1 MKKLL
6 LTLFIFSFQLS
17 IFNSLL
23 AQTPCDTIRH
33 TNIPYVMDFEGQT
46 DSSLFSSGCWQRGAV
61 DLVFFLTH
69 GGSAYADMV
78 CNDSVSCRLRLAVN
92 HNQWGATVAMPPV
105 DNLSDLEVSF
115 KTYQEVEN
123 YNPWWSTWGYIKV
136 GVLADS
142 NDLNSFVSL
151 GTVSV
156 SFSSSKQVVRLARY
170 HGPGK
175 VLAFMGCKGSI
186 STPLPEG
193 DSNFVFLYIDSIELR
208 QITTCGSVEHLV
220 ATNITDTQATVTW
233 TDPEWA
239 GNFKIHFTGGGL
251 DTIFTTTDTS
261 ATFTDLVPHTNYT
274 VLVSVLCAAGE
285 GPTTQTSFTTNNTST
300 HPSAQHGSTSVT
312 LRPDLVGKN
321 LTQRVFIPDGHDC
334 IWYYIDHLEVPLM
347 ITEFRAEDTV
357 QTGDDVRSVCVN
369 MEHSFSADVDLAV
382 ICPTGQMAILKNGI
396 HGFGPDHGMDITGTG
411 NGVFLGLPLDGT
423 PWDDSDNKCDSLS
436 NPFGVGLDYCFSRS
450 HDYTL
455 VTGEDASE
463 VWSENHPLPSGNF
476 YLSSPTNH
484 ADTDLYIYTDTIV
497 ASYGTIPNYFQ
508 NHTGFTP
515 PDDTLIRVK
524 HPSNHAAKSDYYLP
538 VDPFDALVGCPM
550 NGEWKLYV
558 KDGWGIDNGWLFGW
572 GIDLRN
578 PYSCDGMTP
587 DTVIVHD
594 TVVVH
599 DTVFVT
605 VSIENAESIDVK
617 IYAANGQIVVEGK
630 GMLPTVR
637 VYDISGR
644 EIAAPS
650 QADNSGERQLFTV
663 PSTGAYMVKVGDNP
677 ARKVVVVR

>member
-1 MKKLL
+1 MKKTAF
-6 LTLFIFSFQLS
+6 LTLCIMLACAVG
-17 IFNSLL
+17 

-33 TNIPYVMDFEGQT
+33 TNLPYVMDFEGQT
-46 DSSLFSSGCWQRGAV
+46 DSSLFASGCWQRTTFPL
-61 DLVFFLTH
+61 DTIIS
-69 GGSAYADMV
+69 GSSYADV
-78 CNDSVSCRLRLAVN
+78 YCNSSAGCNLRLAVD
-92 HNQWGATVAMPPV
+92 HDQTSGMVAIPPV
-105 DNLSDLEVSF
+105 DDFSDLEITFKCYSF
-115 KTYQEVEN
+115 QDCA
-123 YNPWWSTWGYIKV
+123 TWVDLICHYGYLWV
-136 GVLADS
+136 GVLEDC
-142 NDLNSFVSL
+142 NDPNTFV
-151 GTVSV
+151 GIQDFEIMNAWHTHT
-156 SFSSSKQVVRLARY
+156 VRLNHY
-170 HGPGK
+170 HGSGHRI
-175 VLAFMGCKGSI
+175 AFRGLKM
-186 STPLPEG
+186 
-193 DSNFVFLYIDSIELR
+193 NLYTDYPATDTDFFYIYVDSID
-208 QITTCGSVEHLV
+208 IHPVTTCGVVEQLNCTN
-220 ATNITDTQATVTW
+220 ATGTQATITW

-239 GNFKIHFTGGGL
+239 GNFKIHLTGGGL
-251 DTIFTTTDTS
+251 DTIVTTSTTS
-261 ATFTDLVPHTNYT
+261 VTFTDLVPYTNYT
-274 VLVSVLCAAGE
+274 VSVSVLCAAGE
-285 GPTTQTSFTTNNTST
+285 GPATQTSFATVNIPVNPTT
-300 HPSAQHGSTSVT
+300 AQNGSTSVT

-334 IWYYIDHLEVPLM
+334 IWYYIDHIEVPLM
-347 ITEFRAEDTV
+347 IMEFRAEDTV

-524 HPSNHAAKSDYYLP
+524 HPSNHADKSDYYLP

-605 VSIENAESIDVK
+605 VGIENAESIDVK

-630 GMLPTVR
+630 GMLPTVK

>member
-6 LTLFIFSFQLS
+6 PTLLIFSFQLS

-46 DSSLFSSGCWQRGAV
+46 DSSLFASGCWQRGAV
-61 DLVFFLTH
+61 DLVFFLAH
-69 GGSAYADMV
+69 DGSAYADMV

-239 GNFKIHFTGGGL
+239 GNFKIHLTGGGL
-251 DTIFTTTDTS
+251 DTIFTTTDT
-261 ATFTDLVPHTNYT
+261 TMTLTGLLPNTNYT
-274 VLVSVLCAAGE
+274 VQVQVLCSAGE

-312 LRPDLVGKN
+312 LSPEIVGKA
-321 LTQRVFIPDGHDC
+321 LTQRVFIIDGQDC
-334 IWYYIDHLEVPLM
+334 LGPLDHNEIPIMV
-347 ITEFRAEDTV
+347 TEFRDEDSIRS
-357 QTGDDVRSVCVN
+357 GDDVRSVCVN

-382 ICPTGQMAILKNGI
+382 ICPTGQMAILKNGV
-396 HGFGPDHGMDITGTG
+396 HGFGPDHGMNITGTG
-411 NGVFLGLPLDGT
+411 NSIFLGLPLEGT
-423 PWDDSDNKCDSLS
+423 TWDDDSNKCDSLS
-436 NPFGVGLDYCFSRS
+436 NPFGNGFDYCFSRS
-450 HDYTL
+450 QGYSL
-455 VTGEDASE
+455 VTGEDAGG
-463 VWSENHPLPSGNF
+463 VWSDTTPLPHGDF
-476 YLSSPTNH
+476 YITSF
-484 ADTDLYIYTDTIV
+484 AYTDTIA
-497 ASYGTIPNYFQ
+497 ASYGTIPSHFLNQ
-508 NHTGFTP
+508 PGVTP
-515 PDDTLIRVK
+515 PADTLVRVK
-524 HPSNHAAKSDYYLP
+524 RPSNHAAKSDYYLT
-538 VDPFDALVGCPM
+538 VDPFETLVGCPL

-558 KDGWGIDNGWLFGW
+558 NDGWGYDNGWVFGW
-572 GIDLRN
+572 SIDLRN
-578 PYSCDGMTP
+578 PYSCDGPDTVIIH

-594 TVVVH
+594 TVY
-599 DTVFVT
+599 VT
-605 VSIENAESIDVK
+605 VGIDGAESIDVK
-617 IYAANGQIVVEGK
+617 VFATDGQIVVEGTST
-630 GMLPTVR
+630 LPMVR
-637 VYDISGR
+637 VYDITGR
-644 EIAAPS
+644 EISTPTMPTTNTGS
-650 QADNSGERQLFTV
+650 EQLVFYV
-663 PSTGAYMVKVGDNP
+663 PSTGTYLVKVGDSP
-677 ARKVVVVR
+677 ARKIVVLR

>member
-1 MKKLL
+1 MKKTAF
-6 LTLFIFSFQLS
+6 LTLCVALT
-17 IFNSLL
+17 LAAK

-33 TNIPYVMDFEGQT
+33 SALPYLQTFEGLT
-46 DSSLFSSGCWQRGAV
+46 DSSLFASGCWQRGAV
-61 DLVFFLTH
+61 DLVFFLEY
-69 GGSAYADMV
+69 GGNAFADLV
-78 CNDSVSCRLRLAVN
+78 CDDSNSCRLRLATN
-92 HNQWGATVAMPPV
+92 HNQWAATVAMPPV

-115 KTYQEVEN
+115 NTYQEVEN
-123 YNPWWSTWGYIKV
+123 FNPWTSTWGYIKV
-136 GVLADS
+136 GVLEDS
-142 NDLNSFVSL
+142 NDLSSFVPL
-151 GTVSV
+151 GAIA
-156 SFSSSKQVVRLARY
+156 SSSSWTRGRVRLASY
-170 HGPGK
+170 HGSGK
-175 VLAFMGCKGSI
+175 ILAFMGCKGNI
-186 STPLPEG
+186 SSPLPAG
-193 DSNFVFLYIDSIELR
+193 DSNYVFLYVDSIELR
-208 QITTCGSVEHLV
+208 QITTCGSVDRLR
-220 ATNITDTQATVTW
+220 ATNITDTQATITW
-233 TDPEWA
+233 RDPEWA
-239 GNFKIHFTGGGL
+239 GNFKVIVSGVGY
-251 DTIFTTTDTS
+251 DTILTTTDTS
-261 ATFTDLVPHTNYT
+261 VTLTSLLPNSNYT
-274 VLVSVLCAAGE
+274 VLVCVLCAAGE
-285 GPTTQTSFTTNNTST
+285 GPVASTSFSTT
-300 HPSAQHGSTSVT
+300 HPVGPTPIAPSGSTSVT

-334 IWYYIDHLEVPLM
+334 TWYYIDHIEVPLM

-484 ADTDLYIYTDTIV
+484 ADTNLYIYTDTIV

-578 PYSCDGMTP
+578 TYSCDGMTP

-605 VSIENAESIDVK
+605 VGIENAESIDVK

-630 GMLPTVR
+630 GTLPTVR

-644 EIAAPS
+644 DIAAPS
-650 QADNSGERQLFTV
+650 QTDNSGERQLFTV

-677 ARKVVVVR
+677 ARKLVVVR